1 MLVGRLFNYTSVA
14 VASGALKSELQPEL
28 QETRI
33 VYSRVGRA
41 EADCVDIANR
51 LTELRVVKQVEK
63 FRPEIQAHI
72 LPRQPELLD
81 HGEVRVDKVRTVDGY
96 TAGVAKLTVCRLGKA
111 GRVYVLYL
119 GLVGVGVAASHL
131 VWTVEVV
138 AVAAGVKGHARDARP
153 AKISVSAVNEGISET
168 GGDLLNK
175 RQLPAAQ
182 NRVGRFAPTVA
193 KLLTRSEG
201 QVVDHTASKVM
212 MQVDLGGSPIELLP
226 IRQREIGCT
235 YL

>member
-14 VASGALKSELQPEL
+14 VASRALESKLQAKLNQP
-28 QETRI
+28 RI
-33 VYSRVGRA
+33 VYSRVDRA

-111 GRVYVLYL
+111 GRVYELYL

-131 VWTVEVV
+131 VRTVLVQ
-138 AVAAGVKGHARDARP
+138 AIAAGV
-153 AKISVSAVNEGISET
+153 EGDSGIVQAIDQ
-168 GGDLLNK
+168 GVGKAGKNFLDQ
-175 RQLPAAQ
+175 RQLPAPQ
-182 NRVGRFAPTVA
+182 N
-193 KLLTRSEG
+193 
-201 QVVDHTASKVM
+201 
-212 MQVDLGGSPIELLP
+212 
-226 IRQREIGCT
+226 
-235 YL
+235 

>member
-28 QETRI
+28 NETRI
-33 VYSRVGRA
+33 VYSGVDRA
-41 EADCVDIANR
+41 EADGVDIANR

-81 HGEVRVDKVRTVDGY
+81 HREVGIDEVRTVDGY
-96 TAGVAKLTVCRLGKA
+96 TAGIAKMTFCRLGKA
-111 GRVYVLYL
+111 GRVYELYL

-131 VWTVEVV
+131 VRTVVV
-138 AVAAGVKGHARDARP
+138 EAIAAGVEGDP
-153 AKISVSAVNEGISET
+153 GIVQAVEEGVGKAGSNFL
-168 GGDLLNK
+168 DQ

-182 NRVGRFAPTVA
+182 KRVGYVAPAVA
-193 KLLTRSEG
+193 EFLAPAEG
-201 QVVDHTASKVM
+201 QVVDHSASKVM
-212 MQVDLGGSPIELLP
+212 TQVDLGGSPIEVLP
-226 IRQREIGCT
+226 IRQWEIGGT
-235 YL
+235 QL